1 VACLRDQVHDQQAM
15 PDVQQE
21 HEDLAQADQH
31 IAESEQR
38 LANQIRVI
46 EGMIQNGHNTA
57 FAEECLCHLQ
67 QCLVIKLDMGNAVF
81 RLRAGRG
88 HDAGIRYRCSA
99 VSEGLSRE

>member
-1 VACLRDQVHDQQAM
+1 VAHVRDQAHDRQAM
-15 PDVQQE
+15 SDVQQE
-21 HEDLAQADQH
+21 REYLAQADQH

-67 QCLVIKLDMGNAVF
+67 QDLEQW
-81 RLRAGRG
+81 RARR
-88 HDAGIRYRCSA
+88 ALILERCWS
-99 VSEGLSRE
+99 

>member
-1 VACLRDQVHDQQAM
+1 M

-21 HEDLAQADQH
+21 REDLAQADQH

-57 FAEECLCHLQ
+57 FAEECLCHLHQ
-67 QCLVIKLDMGNAVF
+67 DLEQW
-81 RLRAGRG
+81 RTHRALILARRRG
-88 HDAGIRYRCSA
+88 
-99 VSEGLSRE
+99 

>member
-1 VACLRDQVHDQQAM
+1 VARVSDQAHDRQAM
-15 PDVQQE
+15 PDVQQKRE
-21 HEDLAQADQH
+21 FLAQADQH

-67 QCLVIKLDMGNAVF
+67 QDLEQW
-81 RLRAGRG
+81 RARR
-88 HDAGIRYRCSA
+88 ALILARCWN
-99 VSEGLSRE
+99 